1 MMNSSATDARVDRW
15 AWDIP
20 KTRQC
25 LRCQATFCSEWAG
38 ERICARCKSSAT
50 WRNGM
55 PQRSYPASNRR

>member
-1 MMNSSATDARVDRW
+1 MMKSSARDEAGDQS

-25 LRCQATFCSEWAG
+25 LRCQATFRSEWAG
-38 ERICARCKSSAT
+38 ERVCASCKSSAT

-55 PQRSYPASNRR
+55 PIQSRSSPSRR